1 MLTAITILLGKAMA
15 DDVSPN
21 ACDKEGYAPMCCN
34 SENGVCCT
42 RYSTNDT
49 KILTFLA
56 LQGSGINGC
65 KPFEEVK
72 EKYYKS
78 FGYNKDDETQAEYIE
93 DALS

>member
-1 MLTAITILLGKAMA
+1 MA

-21 ACDKEGYAPMCCN
+21 ACDAEGYGPMCCN
-34 SENGVCCT
+34 SENGVCYIQPFGSIT
-42 RYSTNDT
+42 LDQDRHLIT
-49 KILTFLA
+49 LA
-56 LQGSGINGC
+56 LQGSGINAC

-78 FGYNKDDETQAEYIE
+78 FGYNKGDETQAEYIE